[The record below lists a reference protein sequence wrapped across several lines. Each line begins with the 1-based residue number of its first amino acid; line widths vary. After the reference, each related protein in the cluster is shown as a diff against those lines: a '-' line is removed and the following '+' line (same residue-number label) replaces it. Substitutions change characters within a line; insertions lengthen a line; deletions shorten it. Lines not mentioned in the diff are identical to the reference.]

1 MRRTSFALVTG
12 LVAAATVA
20 GACGSAKDAPPAA
33 PPDPVHGKSSPI
45 PFTASPPSVY
55 VAKVKSVLVGLPP
68 TDAEVEA
75 VRADPGA
82 LKGLIDGWMATP
94 QYEAKILTFFELAF
108 QQAQIGIEDLDDQTY
123 PRKAVINRTTGPA
136 LAQNVR
142 ESFAR
147 TVIALVKEGKP
158 LTEAMTT
165 RRFMM
170 TPGLMELYAFLDW
183 WQVDD
188 AGVLSDGFKLAY
200 PKQSI
205 TIGTAGGPVPI
216 EETVDPKSPN
226 FMRWYSPDVATDAE
240 KDPERCGM
248 DPIVYPPSGGT
259 LHSILVGSLDNH
271 KAVGPGV
278 CTHGGGSA
286 AAPQLK
292 QADYSRWKMVTVRRP
307 RAGETATAF
316 WDLATLRNAN
326 ELVLEVPRVGFF
338 STPAFF
344 ATWQTNTSNQMRVT
358 MNQSLIVALGAQ
370 VDGTDPTKPEAT
382 PGMDAAHASSPA
394 CVACHQT
401 LDPTRS
407 ILSSTYSWTY
417 HRQTEAAYAGERGQ
431 FAFQGVIRPV
441 SSVADFGQA
450 LAEHPLFA
458 QAWAQKLCYYANSS
472 ACQADDPEFARVV
485 DAFKASGYAW
495 RVLVREL
502 LSSPIMTH
510 AAPTKTADDVGEVVA
525 VSRRDHLC
533 AALDHRLGF
542 TDVCALDAPTPQQ
555 QQQTIP
561 RIVSGLPSDGYGR
574 GSVAP
579 VLPNDPTL
587 FFRAGTENVCVAVAT
602 LVIDAAKPQ
611 AGVRQWSS
619 ASPDPAMNDFVSVV
633 MGLPPSDPRAAPSL
647 AVLKSHHAGALAQ
660 GVSATDALRST
671 FVVACLA
678 PSAVS
683 IGL

>member
-1 MRRTSFALVTG
+1 
-12 LVAAATVA
+12 
-20 GACGSAKDAPPAA
+20 
-33 PPDPVHGKSSPI
+33 
-45 PFTASPPSVY
+45 
-55 VAKVKSVLVGLPP
+55 VKNVLVGLPS
-68 TDAEVEA
+68 TDAEVKA
-75 VRADPGA
+75 VEADPAA
-82 LKGLIDGWMATP
+82 LRGLIDAWMATP

-108 QQAQIGIEDLDDQTY
+108 QQTQIGVEDLDDQTY
-123 PRKAVINRTTGPA
+123 PRKANNNRYTGPA
-136 LAQNVR
+136 LAHNVR

-147 TVIALVKEGKP
+147 TVIELVKEGKP

-188 AGVLSDGFKLAY
+188 AGILTDGFKAAY

-205 TIGTAGGPVPI
+205 VIGTAGGPIPI
-216 EETVDPKSPN
+216 EETLDPKSPS
-226 FMRWYSPDVATDAE
+226 FMRWYSPDVAADAA

-248 DPIVYPPSGGT
+248 DPIVYPSNGAT
-259 LHSILVGSLDNH
+259 LHNILIGSLDNH
-271 KAVGPGV
+271 KAIGPGA

-286 AAPQLK
+286 DAPQLK
-292 QADYSRWKMVTVRRP
+292 QADYSTWKMVSVRKP
-307 RAGETATAF
+307 KAGEKTTAF
-316 WDLATLRNAN
+316 WDLATLRTAD
-326 ELVLEVPRVGFF
+326 ELVLEIPRVGFF

-344 ATWQTNTSNQMRVT
+344 ANWQTNTSNQMRVT
-358 MNQSLIVALGAQ
+358 MNQTLIVALGAQ

-407 ILSSTYSWTY
+407 ILSSSYSWTY

-431 FAFQGVIRPV
+431 FAFQGVVKPV
-441 SSVADFGQA
+441 GGLVDFGNT

-472 ACQADDPEFARVV
+472 ACQADDPELARVV
-485 DAFKASGYAW
+485 DAFKASGHSW
-495 RVLVREL
+495 KVLVREL
-502 LSSPIMTH
+502 LSSPITTH
-510 AAPTKTADDVGEVVA
+510 AAPTKTADDVGEVIAVA
-525 VSRRDHLC
+525 RRDHLC
-533 AALDHRLGF
+533 AALDNRLGF
-542 TDVCALDAPTPQQ
+542 TDVCALDALRPQQ

-561 RIVSGLPSDGYGR
+561 QIVSGLPSDGYGR

-587 FFRAGTENVCVAVAT
+587 FFRAGIENICVAVAS
-602 LVIDAAKPQ
+602 LVVDAAKPQ
-611 AGVRQWSS
+611 AGVKQWSS
-619 ASPDPAMNDFVSVV
+619 ASPDQAMGDFVSVV

-647 AVLKSHHAGALAQ
+647 AILESHNAAALVQGA
-660 GVSATDALRST
+660 SAADALRST

-678 PSAVS
+678 PSSVS